1 MTTTYHAS
9 NMAEMNMNVNGM
21 TFTHEIDYL
30 TIDGVNGVQHGM
42 HGLELVTTRTFLLFS
57 HCKVFMAA

>member
-1 MTTTYHAS
+1 
-9 NMAEMNMNVNGM
+9 MNVNGM